1 MKHPLRSFASLVLV
15 CAGAWMA
22 AWTTPAQA
30 DIWGYVDERGVAHF
44 ASEPLDA
51 RYQLFLRSAPVAAL
65 VAPSHPN
72 AVVAQPAPP
81 VALAEPV
88 ALAPM
93 ESLSPRLKAFF
104 EQSPA
109 VMRAEPLL
117 REAAQ
122 RFAIDVELLKALVLA
137 ESGFD
142 PQAVSPK
149 GAIGLMQL
157 MPATAQRYG
166 VQGDG
171 RESLASRL
179 ADPQLNV
186 AIGSRHL
193 RELLNRYP
201 GRIDLALAAYNA
213 GEGAVQRAGDAI
225 PAITE
230 TRNYVRNVM
239 QVYEAMRPPRR
250 SPSAVASNSAA
261 VPETAA
267 TASAPA
273 PAASPAGGTTGGA
286 TGGATGSAIGGA
298 LGRRNMP
305 PPLGT
310 GLLPA
315 VAVDAALN

>member
-1 MKHPLRSFASLVLV
+1 MKRLLRSLCPMLLT
-15 CAGAWMA
+15 CAA
-22 AWTTPAQA
+22 AWALPAQA

-51 RYQLFLRSAPVAAL
+51 RYQLFLRLAPVATL
-65 VAPSHPN
+65 VSPAHPT

-81 VALAEPV
+81 AALPEPV

-93 ESLSPRLKAFF
+93 EALSPRLRAFF

-122 RFAIDVELLKALVLA
+122 RFGIDVELLKALVLA

-166 VQGDG
+166 VPGDA
-171 RESLASRL
+171 REPLASRL
-179 ADPQLNV
+179 TDPQLNV

-201 GRIDLALAAYNA
+201 GRVDLALAAYNA

-239 QVYEAMRPPRR
+239 QVYEAMRVPRR
-250 SPSAVASNSAA
+250 PPVAAA
-261 VPETAA
+261 PAPLVMPEPAP

-273 PAASPAGGTTGGA
+273 AATPPAGGA
-286 TGGATGSAIGGA
+286 M
-298 LGRRNMP
+298 GRRNMP
-305 PPLGT
+305 PPLGA
-310 GLLPA
+310 GLLPT
-315 VAVDAALN
+315 VAVDAAPH